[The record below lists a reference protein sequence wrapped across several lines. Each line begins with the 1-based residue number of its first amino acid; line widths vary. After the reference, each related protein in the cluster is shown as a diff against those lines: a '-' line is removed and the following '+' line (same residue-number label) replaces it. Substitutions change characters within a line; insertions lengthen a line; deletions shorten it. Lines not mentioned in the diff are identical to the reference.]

1 MNNDTIA
8 GNWKQLI
15 GDIQKQ
21 WGKLTDDHL
30 TQING
35 SRKKLAGVLQENY
48 GIAQEAAETQIS
60 DWENTRRKMAEVVV
74 QKGSK

>member
-1 MNNDTIA
+1 MNKDTIQ

-30 TQING
+30 TQIEG
-35 SRKKLAGVLQENY
+35 SRKKLSGALQENY

-60 DWENTRRKMAEVVV
+60 EWESTRRKMTGSIV
-74 QKGSK
+74 QKETK

>member
-8 GNWKQLI
+8 GNWKQLM

-21 WGKLTDDHL
+21 WGKLTDDQL
-30 TQING
+30 SQVNG
-35 SRKKLAGVLQENY
+35 NRKKLAGVLQENY
-48 GIAQEAAETQIS
+48 GIALDAAEKQIS
-60 DWENTRRKMAEVVV
+60 DWETTRKTVTGKLF

>member
-8 GNWKQLI
+8 GNWKQLM

-21 WGKLTDDHL
+21 WAKLTNDHL
-30 TQING
+30 EQIEG
-35 SRKKLAGVLQENY
+35 SRKKLAGALQENY

-60 DWENTRRKMAEVVV
+60 DWENTRRKMTEKLS
-74 QKGSK
+74 QKGSE

>member
-8 GNWKQLI
+8 GNWKQLM

-30 TQING
+30 TQVEG
-35 SRKKLAGVLQENY
+35 SRKKLAGELQENY
-48 GIAQEAAETQIS
+48 GIALDAAEKQIS
-60 DWENTRRKMAEVVV
+60 DWETTREQMTDKLF

>member
-8 GNWKQLI
+8 GNWKQLM

-30 TQING
+30 TQVSG
-35 SRKKLAGVLQENY
+35 SRKKLAGALQENY
-48 GIAQEAAETQIS
+48 GIALDAAEKQIS
-60 DWENTRRKMAEVVV
+60 DWETTRKAMTDKLF

>member
-8 GNWKQLI
+8 GNWKQLM

-30 TQING
+30 TQVSG
-35 SRKKLAGVLQENY
+35 SRKKLAGVLQKNY

-60 DWENTRRKMAEVVV
+60 DWENTRRKMAEGLVK
-74 QKGSK
+74 KGFK

>member
-8 GNWKQLI
+8 GNWKQLM

-21 WGKLTDDHL
+21 WARLTSDHL
-30 TQING
+30 EQIEG
-35 SRKKLAGVLQENY
+35 SRKKLAGALQENY
-48 GIAQEAAETQIS
+48 GIALETAEKQIS
-60 DWENTRRKMAEVVV
+60 DWENTRRKMANGAV